1 MESKQEEA
9 LITKQHAEK
18 RFVEKDFV
26 GAKNFALKAQ
36 MLFPDLEGISQM
48 VATFDIYVAS
58 EGKVNGEIDF
68 YSILGL
74 KPSADKSMVK
84 RQYKRL
90 AVLLHPDKNR
100 TVGADGAFRLVS
112 EAWTHLSDNAKRASY
127 DLKRNGHM
135 SSTVVAGAAYPT
147 NCAKSSLPPT
157 FWTVCTSCQVQYEY
171 LRKYVNKRLS
181 CKNCRSTF
189 MAVEM
194 GTAPINGSYP
204 VSQFSFVPDN
214 GHSNSHGYN
223 NVSFFPTNTVFVSG
237 NGIPGY
243 HAGHGSEYVSNV
255 SFQWSTS
262 PGSSAGYV
270 SPNGFTT
277 STDTLYQSNGY
288 PSKPAKKVKAEV
300 GINVNGSVGC
310 NQSFGTAKVT
320 RPYKRRKVEAGGNS
334 AVNGDELGAKVVTE
348 TAVRNEN
355 GCTVPKFSA
364 TNESSVRRPM
374 PPLID
379 IRSLLIEK
387 ARTEIRKKLAEIKS
401 APAETGL
408 KLHREPG
415 KPGES
420 RRRTNI
426 GISNLEPKKLGPV
439 TLTVPD
445 SDFHD
450 FDKDRTEECF
460 QPKQI
465 WALYDEEDGM
475 PRLYCLI
482 RQIISVNPFKIH
494 ISYLSSKT
502 DTEFGAVNWID
513 SGFTKSCGHFRA
525 TSSDIVEG
533 VNMFSHIL
541 SREKAGRGGCVRIYP
556 RGGDIWAVYRN
567 WSKDWNRSTPY
578 DVRHQYEMVEVLD
591 DYNEEVGI
599 CVTPLIKLEGFKTVY
614 QRSTA
619 KGATQLIPRREMVRF
634 SHQVPSW
641 LLKEASDLPEGC
653 WDLDPA
659 AIPDELLQSMKD
671 VEVQDLHKPSE
682 KDS

>member
-1 MESKQEEA
+1 M
-9 LITKQHAEK
+9 
-18 RFVEKDFV
+18 
-26 GAKNFALKAQ
+26 
-36 MLFPDLEGISQM
+36 
-48 VATFDIYVAS
+48 
-58 EGKVNGEIDF
+58 
-68 YSILGL
+68 
-74 KPSADKSMVK
+74 
-84 RQYKRL
+84 
-90 AVLLHPDKNR
+90 
-100 TVGADGAFRLVS
+100 
-112 EAWTHLSDNAKRASY
+112 
-127 DLKRNGHM
+127 
-135 SSTVVAGAAYPT
+135 
-147 NCAKSSLPPT
+147 
-157 FWTVCTSCQVQYEY
+157 
-171 LRKYVNKRLS
+171 
-181 CKNCRSTF
+181 
-189 MAVEM
+189 
-194 GTAPINGSYP
+194 
-204 VSQFSFVPDN
+204 
-214 GHSNSHGYN
+214 
-223 NVSFFPTNTVFVSG
+223 
-237 NGIPGY
+237 
-243 HAGHGSEYVSNV
+243 
-255 SFQWSTS
+255 
-262 PGSSAGYV
+262 
-270 SPNGFTT
+270 
-277 STDTLYQSNGY
+277 
-288 PSKPAKKVKAEV
+288 
-300 GINVNGSVGC
+300 
-310 NQSFGTAKVT
+310 
-320 RPYKRRKVEAGGNS
+320 
-334 AVNGDELGAKVVTE
+334 
-348 TAVRNEN
+348 
-355 GCTVPKFSA
+355 
-364 TNESSVRRPM
+364 
-374 PPLID
+374 
-379 IRSLLIEK
+379 
-387 ARTEIRKKLAEIKS
+387 
-401 APAETGL
+401 
-408 KLHREPG
+408 
-415 KPGES
+415 
-420 RRRTNI
+420 
-426 GISNLEPKKLGPV
+426 GPV